1 MPKERRHYTEEFKRE
16 AVELWVKSGKSA
28 CDMENELGITN
39 NLLYRWK
46 RALTKKDKAI
56 ADGSADQVAELKRLR
71 RELELVKEER
81 DILKKAVGIFSQ
93 PNE

>member
-46 RALTKKDKAI
+46 RVLAKKDRAK
-56 ADGSADQVAELKRLR
+56 ADGSADQAAELQRLR
-71 RELELVKEER
+71 RELELVKQER

>member
-1 MPKERRHYTEEFKRE
+1 MSKERRHYTEEFKRE
-16 AVELWVKSGKSA
+16 AVELWLKSGKSA

-46 RALTKKDKAI
+46 RALAKKDKAK
-56 ADGSADQVAELKRLR
+56 ADGSADQAAELRRLR
-71 RELELVKEER
+71 RELELVKQER